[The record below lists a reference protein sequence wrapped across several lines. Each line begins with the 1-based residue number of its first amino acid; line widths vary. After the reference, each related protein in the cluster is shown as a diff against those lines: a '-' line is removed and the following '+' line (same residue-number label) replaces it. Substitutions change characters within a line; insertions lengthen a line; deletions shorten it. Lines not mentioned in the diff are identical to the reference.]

1 MEALHNFKDKFKV
14 KPKDNLKTKP
24 KKRYHLKLSTKI
36 KLFIFILSV
45 VLNIAAWNST
55 SFSDWYIAHIMPIF
69 VNTYSR
75 FTSIFPISVGEILIV
90 LGIFL
95 LAFCV
100 IILFLSIFPF
110 NRLKKFCHVYLNI
123 ISFIIVFVLL
133 IQTLGCF
140 IQYHASTFE
149 AQYMDTSKVYGFEDL
164 NNLREDIVANL
175 NKLSTQFER
184 DNNGEIIYNKDMYA
198 ECIKSMKKL
207 GETYPNLAGYYPR
220 PKKIM
225 ASDFMSQ
232 QYLAGIYF
240 PFTLEANY
248 NTTMYIANMPYTIC
262 HELAHLKGYIYEDE
276 ANFIAFMACTQS
288 DDIFFKYSGY
298 INVLGYVSKDFKN
311 SANETEWENRTL
323 ITETVAADDV
333 FLKQDDWD
341 RINKTSI
348 FKTETVETISNKM
361 LDGNLK
367 INGIKD
373 GMASYSRVVRLLLN
387 YYSNTL

>member
-1 MEALHNFKDKFKV
+1 MSTNMKILHNNKKRHTSEPNKN
-14 KPKDNLKTKP
+14 PP
-24 KKRYHLKLSTKI
+24 KKFHLKLSTKI
-36 KLFIFILSV
+36 KLFILILAV
-45 VLNIAAWNST
+45 ILNIAAWNST
-55 SFSDWYIAHIMPIF
+55 AFSDWYIAHIMPIL

-75 FTSIFPISVGEILIV
+75 FTSLFPISVGEILII

-95 LAFCV
+95 LVLC
-100 IILFLSIFPF
+100 IIIIFLLLLPF
-110 NRLKKFCHVYLNI
+110 KKLKKFCRGYLNV
-123 ISFIIVFVLL
+123 ISYIVVFVIL

-149 AQYMDTSKVYGFEDL
+149 EQYLDTSKVYGPDEL
-164 NNLREDIVANL
+164 NSLRENIVGNL
-175 NKLSTQFER
+175 NELSTKFER
-184 DNNGEIIYNKDMYA
+184 DENGEIIYDKDMYA
-198 ECIKSMKKL
+198 ECIKSMQKL

-220 PKKIM
+220 PKKIL

-276 ANFIAFMACTQS
+276 ANFIAFMACMQS
-288 DDIFFKYSGY
+288 DDDFFKYSGY
-298 INVLGYVSKDFKN
+298 INVLGYVSKDFRKI
-311 SANETEWENRTL
+311 ADETLWENRTL
-323 ITETVAADDV
+323 ITETVAEDDV
-333 FLKQDDWD
+333 FLKQAAWD
-341 RINKTSI
+341 KVNKKAI

-373 GMASYSRVVRLLLN
+373 GMASYSRVVRLLLS
-387 YYSNTL
+387 YYY